1 VEAVAIV
8 DIHTN
13 MQDIS
18 PKNTG
23 GGAKDSLFQLGGG
36 AMKSHSTGFLMQERS
51 PAHSWQSP
59 CLRPRTHTGA
69 RTLGSSR
76 TLGSMIAEPL
86 GQRPATAPDP
96 ADGQASQ
103 SPSKRS
109 EERWGT
115 GELAQNCKKM
125 VSSSRQDRVSSFAQQ
140 LSSGSDGRLQLTAD
154 PQQQELVDN
163 GQAQEI
169 GQPRAGIPLEPHK
182 YEKSWGHFMTTS
194 GRCTME
200 MDQPTLRHY
209 LHYGRFQGNAYF
221 YKGIERD
228 SRFTHDVFN
237 TVPGLTNLTELRR
250 GPRRPTNKIDG
261 SYRDIPQHT

>member
-1 VEAVAIV
+1 
-8 DIHTN
+8 
-13 MQDIS
+13 
-18 PKNTG
+18 
-23 GGAKDSLFQLGGG
+23 
-36 AMKSHSTGFLMQERS
+36 MKSHSTGFLVHERS

-115 GELAQNCKKM
+115 GMLAQHCKKM

-140 LSSGSDGRLQLTAD
+140 LSSGSDGRLQLTVD
-154 PQQQELVDN
+154 PLQRIRCSKSSLRQDLVAAEPLQQELVDN
-163 GQAQEI
+163 GQAQET

-261 SYRDIPQHT
+261 SYRDIPMSTKVDRDG